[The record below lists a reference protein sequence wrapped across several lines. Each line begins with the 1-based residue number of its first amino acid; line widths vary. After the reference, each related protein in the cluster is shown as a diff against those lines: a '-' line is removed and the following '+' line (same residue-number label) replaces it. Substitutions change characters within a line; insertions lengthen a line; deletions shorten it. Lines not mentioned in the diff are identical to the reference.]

1 MRELVVD
8 EHRIMANSFAN
19 TNWDFYNVR
28 FDLAPWRVLGKD
40 KCGSLRSPQPSTR
53 HEKDNK
59 NNTENQTE
67 SAAARSRPR

>member
-1 MRELVVD
+1 MEQYNFRLKEYRKIALK
-8 EHRIMANSFAN
+8 
-19 TNWDFYNVR
+19 FY
-28 FDLAPWRVLGKD
+28 LAPWRVLGID

>member
-1 MRELVVD
+1 MEQYNFRLKEYRKIALK
-8 EHRIMANSFAN
+8 
-19 TNWDFYNVR
+19 FY
-28 FDLAPWRVLGKD
+28 LAPWRVLVID

-59 NNTENQTE
+59 NKTKNQTE

>member
-1 MRELVVD
+1 
-8 EHRIMANSFAN
+8 MA
-19 TNWDFYNVR
+19 
-28 FDLAPWRVLGKD
+28 LWRVLGID

-59 NNTENQTE
+59 NNAENQTE